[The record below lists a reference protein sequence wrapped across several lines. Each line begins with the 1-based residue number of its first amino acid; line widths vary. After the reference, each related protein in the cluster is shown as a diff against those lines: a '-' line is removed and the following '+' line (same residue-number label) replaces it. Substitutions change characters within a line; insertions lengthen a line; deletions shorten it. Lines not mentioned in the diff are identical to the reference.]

1 MTKTQSRWRKL
12 KAGWRDTTLLL
23 SQFRRPLAI
32 FVGIMV
38 AAGSLY
44 FYLANLAGEPVRSLL
59 ESIYMVLSMS
69 FFQPSAPFPQ
79 ALQLQLFYFIMPVLG
94 IGLAA
99 QGLADFG
106 FLFFNRRSRGKEWEM
121 AVASTFNNHIVLIGL
136 GHLGYRVVKKLHELE
151 QEVVV
156 ITLDTKI
163 DLVESIRALSIPVI
177 QDDGTR
183 ESVLESAGVR
193 SARAILLCTQNDSL
207 NLQMALKARGLNPAI
222 LVVVRIF
229 DDDFA
234 QSLQKQFGFHALS
247 ATGIAA
253 PIFASSAANVDITP
267 PITIEGTPHSLA
279 RMEVAPKSAL
289 AGLPVSQ
296 VEQTFNIS
304 VVLVI
309 HNGITDFHP
318 AGAARLEPGDRIA
331 VLGHPEDISILVHK
345 NHA

>member
-1 MTKTQSRWRKL
+1 MTRTQSRWRKL

-23 SQFRRPLAI
+23 RQFRRPLAI

-59 ESIYMVLSMS
+59 ESIYLVLSMS

-106 FLFFNRRSRGKEWEM
+106 ILFFNRRSRGKEWEM

-163 DLVESIRALSIPVI
+163 DLVESIRALDIPVI

-193 SARAILLCTQNDSL
+193 
-207 NLQMALKARGLNPAI
+207 
-222 LVVVRIF
+222 
-229 DDDFA
+229 
-234 QSLQKQFGFHALS
+234 
-247 ATGIAA
+247 
-253 PIFASSAANVDITP
+253 
-267 PITIEGTPHSLA
+267 
-279 RMEVAPKSAL
+279 
-289 AGLPVSQ
+289 
-296 VEQTFNIS
+296 
-304 VVLVI
+304 
-309 HNGITDFHP
+309 
-318 AGAARLEPGDRIA
+318 
-331 VLGHPEDISILVHK
+331 
-345 NHA
+345 